1 MKRSLLARLRTNGV
15 YYIIAALLL
24 LVVIPGYQLLLLNPQ
39 GYANAAAIQNA
50 AHIASYLAWINAHSL
65 YFVLYRLFLVAAF
78 LCIIT
83 QPFSLFR
90 IIVAQEIIGQQEIE
104 EEESQEESSE
114 SADEDEDENEQAN
127 DLPPYAW
134 RGRGFAVIA
143 AWGGLISVIIYA
155 LGTLASMLYFTF
167 ISHGMSATAPVP
179 PAFSTFSSFFAILIN
194 TAGGGLLAI
203 STLFFGAM
211 ITRSGLRLWPG
222 IWLAFGYVA
231 LAVAILFSINA
242 VTVATTPV
250 SGQATTFA
258 SPSILL
264 FALWVLWLGI
274 MLVRLKPEA

>member
-1 MKRSLLARLRTNGV
+1 MKRSLLTRLRTNGA

-39 GYANAAAIQNA
+39 GYENAIQNP
-50 AHIASYLAWINAHSL
+50 AHIASYLAWINAHSP
-65 YFVLYRLFLVAAF
+65 YFMLYRLFLVTAF

-83 QPFSLFR
+83 LPFSLFR
-90 IIVAQEIIGQQEIE
+90 IIVAQEIIGRQEIE
-104 EEESQEESSE
+104 KEEGQEESSTSE
-114 SADEDEDENEQAN
+114 NEDKDEEQAN

-134 RGRGFAVIA
+134 RGKGFAVIA
-143 AWGGLISVIIYA
+143 AWAGLISIIVYT
-155 LGTLASMLYFTF
+155 LGTFASMLYFTF
-167 ISHGMSATAPVP
+167 ISRGMSATAPVP
-179 PAFSTFSSFFAILIN
+179 PAFSTFSSFFAILTN

-231 LAVAILFSINA
+231 LVVAILLSINA

-250 SGQATTFA
+250 SGQAATFA

-274 MLVRLKPEA
+274 MLVRLKPET

>member
-1 MKRSLLARLRTNGV
+1 MKRSLLARLRANGV

-24 LVVIPGYQLLLLNPQ
+24 LIVIPGYQLLLLNPQ
-39 GYANAAAIQNA
+39 GYANVAAMQNA
-50 AHIASYLAWINAHSL
+50 AHVAPYLAWINAHSF

-83 QPFSLFR
+83 LPFSLFR
-90 IIVAQEIIGQQEIE
+90 IIVAQEIIGRQEIE
-104 EEESQEESSE
+104 KEEGQGESSE
-114 SADEDEDENEQAN
+114 STDEGEDEDEDEAEN

-143 AWGGLISVIIYA
+143 AWGGLISIIIYV
-155 LGTLASMLYFTF
+155 LGTFASMLYFTF
-167 ISHGMSATAPVP
+167 ISHGPIP
-179 PAFSTFSSFFAILIN
+179 PTFDTFSSLFAILIN

-231 LAVAILFSINA
+231 LVVAILFSINA

-250 SGQATTFA
+250 SGQATTFT

>member
-39 GYANAAAIQNA
+39 GYANATASQNA
-50 AHIASYLAWINAHSL
+50 AHIAPYLAWINAHSL
-65 YFVLYRLFLVAAF
+65 YFVLYRLFLVGAF

-83 QPFSLFR
+83 LPFSLFR
-90 IIVAQEIIGQQEIE
+90 IIVAQEIIGRQEIE
-104 EEESQEESSE
+104 EEEGREESSE
-114 SADEDEDENEQAN
+114 SADEDEQAN

-134 RGRGFAVIA
+134 RGKGFAVIA
-143 AWGGLISVIIYA
+143 AWGGLISIIIYA

-179 PAFSTFSSFFAILIN
+179 TTFSVFSSFFAILIN

-203 STLFFGAM
+203 STLFFGAV

-222 IWLAFGYVA
+222 IWLAFGYLA
-231 LAVAILFSINA
+231 LVVAILFSINA
-242 VTVATTPV
+242 ATVATTPI
-250 SGQATTFA
+250 SGQAATFA